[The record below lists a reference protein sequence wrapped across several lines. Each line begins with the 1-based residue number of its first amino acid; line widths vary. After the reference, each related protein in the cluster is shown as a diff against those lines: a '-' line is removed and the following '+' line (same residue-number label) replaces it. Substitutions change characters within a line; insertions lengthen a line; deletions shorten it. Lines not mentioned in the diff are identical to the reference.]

1 MSAKPIHSIGFE
13 PDETKVEA
21 VRSTLISWYEVNG
34 RALPWRR
41 TRDPWSILVSE
52 VMLQQIQVKRAIPF
66 YEAFLARFP
75 TALALAEAPLSE
87 AIKVWGDLGRYRR
100 VVSLHKTAR
109 ILVKEFDGEIPSDR
123 KVLVGLPGIG
133 SYTAG
138 AVACFAFEEDA
149 AFLDSNVRRVLHRLF
164 FGAEVPEQFAT
175 ERELQRLAETMVP
188 RGRGWK
194 WGQSSIEF
202 GATQC
207 TTRKP
212 LCEVCPLSALCAA
225 QPMIRGLLA
234 SLPRGEKATYRYE
247 GSNRYYRG
255 RVLAALREAPEEGV
269 PLRELGEGLREGFA
283 EQDLPWL
290 RHVVESLEKDGLVRV
305 SSAMD
310 WSQRVTEER
319 ARYGTRCTDSPP
331 YGGATCVSLL

>member
-1 MSAKPIHSIGFE
+1 MVSSGKVSLVWLGSRPYHPLVSAKPIHSIGFE

-21 VRSTLISWYEVNG
+21 VRSALISWYEVNG

-75 TALALAEAPLSE
+75 TARALAEAPLSE

-109 ILVKEFDGEIPSDR
+109 ILVEEFDGEIPSDPN
-123 KVLVGLPGIG
+123 VLVGLPGIG

-164 FGAEVPEQFAT
+164 FGAEVPEPTAKEKQ
-175 ERELQRLAETMVP
+175 LLSLAEALVP
-188 RGRGWK
+188 RGRGWE
-194 WGQSSIEF
+194 WGQAVIEF
-202 GATQC
+202 GALCC
-207 TTRKP
+207 TARKP
-212 LCEVCPLSALCAA
+212 ICESCPLSDLCAA
-225 QPMIRGLLA
+225 RALG
-234 SLPRGEKATYRYE
+234 
-247 GSNRYYRG
+247 G
-255 RVLAALREAPEEGV
+255 RCQVGAGR
-269 PLRELGEGLREGFA
+269 
-283 EQDLPWL
+283 
-290 RHVVESLEKDGLVRV
+290 SRV
-305 SSAMD
+305 AGC
-310 WSQRVTEER
+310 R
-319 ARYGTRCTDSPP
+319 A
-331 YGGATCVSLL
+331 